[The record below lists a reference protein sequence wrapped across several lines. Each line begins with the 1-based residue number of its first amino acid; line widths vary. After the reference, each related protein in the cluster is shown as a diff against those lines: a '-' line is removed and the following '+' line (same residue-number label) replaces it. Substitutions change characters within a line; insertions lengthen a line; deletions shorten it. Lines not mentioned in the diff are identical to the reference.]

1 MSEAAARF
9 DDPVAHSH
17 ALGGFIAGALIGV
30 AAAVGVALVVG
41 AVATAVAA
49 EVVTGGLATPLVAGA
64 AVTLGE
70 LAVNLVVGG
79 WLTSKA
85 EELGESLGSQS
96 FGSPSGKI
104 VQGSATVIIN
114 DKPAARV
121 TDKTSC
127 DNSPVAQGS
136 DCVFI
141 NGQPAARLHDKLNC
155 GGAIVEASPNVF
167 IGGGTITVGSIA
179 SEVPSWVRWAA
190 IILPIIPAI
199 GGLAR
204 ALGPALAEIEA
215 QGFSRALQSGAKAVA
230 RAMEERAGGA
240 RVPGAAEAEPP
251 SGPTIF
257 SGHGGHDP
265 SDGTVTVP
273 EGTSVTVY
281 SEYGATI
288 SDRLGN
294 QVETGGDLSNVY
306 SQTFGPGEEMPNYT
320 LYPPDGL
327 NIQGD
332 PVTVDKATPLSDLLQ
347 PDMGDCRWA
356 ACTYNPASASANT
369 MYDTQGIFDTNL
381 NKYITVY

>member
-1 MSEAAARF
+1 LPEAAAARF

-17 ALGGFIAGALIGV
+17 ALGGFVAGALVGV
-30 AAAVGVALVVG
+30 AAAIGVAMVVG

-49 EVVTGGLATPLVAGA
+49 EVVTGGLATPLVAGI

-70 LAVNLVVGG
+70 LAVNLVAGG

-104 VQGSATVIIN
+104 AQGSATVIIN

-141 NGQPAARLHDKLNC
+141 NGQPASRLHDKLNC

-167 IGGGTITVGSIA
+167 IGGGTITVGSVA
-179 SEVPSWVRWAA
+179 SEVPTWVRWAA

-204 ALGPALAEIEA
+204 AIGPALAEVEA
-215 QGFSRALQSGAKAVA
+215 QGFSRALQSGAKAVG
-230 RAMEERAGGA
+230 RAMEERAGGV
-240 RVPGAAEAEPP
+240 RGAAEPSSETVNEEGVAKIPPKRQPYFRPDLDDKWFDDNGELRWPPNDGFAETPTDTTLPP
-251 SGPTIF
+251 GTQIDRFGRESGTFLSPQGSAYGDRALPYDQAKMPYYSYEVVKPLPVKAGTAAPWF
-257 SGHGGHDP
+257 DESGTAVQYKTSAPVEDLVK
-265 SDGTVTVP
+265 DGYLRRI
-273 EGTSVTVY
+273 G
-281 SEYGATI
+281 
-288 SDRLGN
+288 
-294 QVETGGDLSNVY
+294 Q
-306 SQTFGPGEEMPNYT
+306 
-320 LYPPDGL
+320 
-327 NIQGD
+327 
-332 PVTVDKATPLSDLLQ
+332 
-347 PDMGDCRWA
+347 
-356 ACTYNPASASANT
+356 
-369 MYDTQGIFDTNL
+369 
-381 NKYITVY
+381 